1 MPTRYI
7 KVSFHRVEVT
17 NAETPVSFSQILSTV
32 HRLPNDRQRTQMLT
46 ADEPVRLRHLEEIG
60 GRWLGDLARI
70 RLHETIDKST
80 VDGEEEAIQFRD
92 GEGPCEKT
100 AFYYDPRLR
109 VIAIQQTAGAVSP
122 SSCGRYFRTIGRVQK
137 IELPVILKL
146 DALERALRFGV
157 ITKFQIKLAGIDNA
171 RPLRGIEDSARSMMQ
186 FLRSLRAPTASI
198 NVGIDRETP
207 RLERIGQ
214 VVRDIL
220 RLEEDHL
227 AIVKKL
233 LVVGGDEDSPDE
245 IAAID
250 LLKDRIM
257 ESVPIV
263 LADGVRISDHDRYN
277 AVRTAWNRQRQGL
290 TALFGQN

>member
-17 NAETPVSFSQILSTV
+17 NAETAVSFSEILTTLAG
-32 HRLPNDRQRTQMLT
+32 LPNNRNRTTMLH
-46 ADEPVRLRHLEEIG
+46 ADEPVRLRHLQAIG

-80 VDGEEEAIQFRD
+80 VDGEEEAIEFRD

-100 AFYYDPRLR
+100 AFFYDPGTR

-122 SSCGRYFRTIGRVQK
+122 SSCGRYFRTIGQVQK

-146 DALERALRFGV
+146 DALQRALRFGV

-186 FLRSLRAPTASI
+186 FLRSMRAPTASI
-198 NVGIDRETP
+198 NVGVDRETP
-207 RLERIGQ
+207 RLERITEII
-214 VVRDIL
+214 RDVL
-220 RLEEDHL
+220 HLEEEHL
-227 AIVKKL
+227 ATVKKL
-233 LVVGGDEDSPDE
+233 LIVGGDEDAPDE

-250 LLKDRIM
+250 LLKDRII
-257 ESVPIV
+257 ESIPIV
-263 LADGVRISDHDRYN
+263 LADGLRITDNDRYN
-277 AVRTAWNRQRQGL
+277 AVRTAWNRKRQEIS
-290 TALFGQN
+290 ALFGPN